1 MCDGRDD
8 LSGSG
13 CCIKNTVTI
22 VTHRHRSSCVHDF
35 YGKKVLTMDRLVRF
49 NRTKECLRRA
59 LRLVESLQESEIGF
73 PVEENDAQWQNRCG
87 LALREAAIQLY
98 KTSTE
103 LLTEGLTES
112 CMTQLYQEKLCPS
125 DQVMAN
131 LEPDAIHIRLPMLS
145 NRQSRSQSY
154 TKDVM
159 FADSVRYA
167 IRSAPHYD
175 EYDFAR
181 YRKKNVS
188 FLYVYEAAAAH
199 RGWIADNDNHEVKF
213 VLDAIVCHLPEGDTP
228 LSTSIHMSTVVSD
241 DLAEGTYICVSPSD
255 SGIPAV
261 TDILE
266 FWAGTES

>member
-1 MCDGRDD
+1 M
-8 LSGSG
+8 
-13 CCIKNTVTI
+13 
-22 VTHRHRSSCVHDF
+22 
-35 YGKKVLTMDRLVRF
+35 LTMDRLVRF
-49 NRTKECLRRA
+49 NRTKECLQRA
-59 LRLVESLQESEIGF
+59 LRLVESLQEREIGF
-73 PVEENDAQWQNRCG
+73 PLEENDAQWQNRCG
-87 LALREAAIQLY
+87 LALREVAILLY
-98 KTSTE
+98 KNSTE

-125 DQVMAN
+125 DQVTAY
-131 LEPDAIHIRLPMLS
+131 LEPDAIRIRLPMLS

-167 IRSAPHYD
+167 VRSACNYH
-175 EYDFAR
+175 EYDFSR
-181 YRKKNVS
+181 YKEKNVS
-188 FLYVYEAAAAH
+188 FLFVYNSDAAH

-255 SGIPAV
+255 NGIPAV

-266 FWAGTES
+266 FWAGTEF